1 MGLAMPNRLA
11 YIVDGFNLYHSI
23 LEALQRSPDRHMKW
37 LDLRGLFGLFTPNF
51 GRDATLEKVYY
62 FSAFQN
68 HLAERRPDTVNRH
81 RLYVEALSHSGVKI
95 ELARFKKREVW
106 CRNCKQQFFRHEEK
120 ETDVAVAC
128 KLLELFARD
137 ACDTAVLVS
146 GDTDLL
152 PAIRTALDLFPQKHI
167 AVAFPYKRKNL
178 ELAAAAPVHFR
189 LKPERYAEH
198 QLPNP
203 LVLPDGR
210 EIYRPATW

>member
-1 MGLAMPNRLA
+1 MANRLT
-11 YIVDGFNLYHSI
+11 YIVDGFNLYYSI
-23 LEALQRSPDRHMKW
+23 LEALKSSPGRRMKW
-37 LDLRGLFGLFTPNF
+37 LDLRSLFGLYTPNF
-51 GRDATLEKVYY
+51 GHGATLEDVYY
-62 FSAFQN
+62 FSALQN
-68 HLAERRPDTVNRH
+68 YLADRKPDTVNRH
-81 RLYVEALSHSGVKI
+81 RLYVEALTHTGVKV
-95 ELARFKKREVW
+95 ELARFKKKELR
-106 CRNCKQQFFRHEEK
+106 CHNCKKQFVRHEEK

-128 KLLELFARD
+128 KLLEVFARD
-137 ACDTAVLVS
+137 RCDTVILVS

-152 PAIRTALDLFPQKHI
+152 PAIRTALDLFPQKQI

-210 EIYRPATW
+210 EIHRPATW